1 MKTKMLAILFLAA
14 PLLAAPPR
22 ITNGAVQS
30 LGSLSQAESL
40 PSSSWVG
47 YTITTSRPLSIS
59 CCGNWSAN
67 CTSCRLNN
75 DDGMS
80 ISHRDPD
87 DLGPSD
93 TRVLVFARVR
103 DRQIDRIRFFSPDCN
118 VDANGQAIYWID
130 NVSQGDS
137 IAFLRN
143 VVDRGTERGR
153 DGALLALSMQAGA
166 TDTLID
172 IARNNSSSHTRGKA
186 LFWLSQQAGRKA
198 AEVLRD
204 AVDNDPAAEVKSKAV
219 FGISQLPNDQS
230 IPLLIDLLK
239 HHRSREVRKKA
250 AFWLGQ
256 KNDPRALDGIGDILK
271 Q

>member
-1 MKTKMLAILFLAA
+1 MKTKMLAILFLAT

-22 ITNGAVQS
+22 VTNGTVQT
-30 LGSLSQAESL
+30 LGSLAQVESL

-47 YTITTSRPLSIS
+47 YGITTARALSIN

-67 CTSCRLNN
+67 CSSCRLNN
-75 DDGMS
+75 DDGFS
-80 ISHRDPD
+80 INQRDPD

-93 TRVLVFARVR
+93 AHVLLFAHLH

-118 VDANGQAIYWID
+118 VDANGQSIYWID
-130 NVSQGDS
+130 NVGQAES

-153 DGALLALSMQAGA
+153 DGALLALSMHAGA

-172 IARNNSSSHTRGKA
+172 IARNNSSGHTRGKA

-198 AEVLRD
+198 ADALRD
-204 AVDNDPAAEVKSKAV
+204 AVDNDPEAEVKSKAV

-256 KNDPRALDGIGDILK
+256 KNDPRALDAIADILK